1 MNRPQHDRPMAK
13 EYLERLEMLLRPVA
27 RTLPPEVALE
37 VKHFFSGAAAY
48 ANGRICITLTTV
60 GVALKLPEDARIR
73 LKKAGARPLRYFP
86 DGPIKK
92 DYVLLPKSYR
102 EDRRK
107 LATWARKS
115 IDHVLTLPKPVKRP
129 RKPRPS

>member
-1 MNRPQHDRPMAK
+1 MAK
-13 EYLERLEMLLRPVA
+13 QYLKKLEALLVPAA
-27 RTLPPEVALE
+27 RKLPPEVKLE
-37 VKHFFSGAAAY
+37 IKHFFSGAAAY
-48 ANGRICITLTTV
+48 ANGRICITLTTA
-60 GVALKLPEDARIR
+60 GLAMKLPEDARAK

-102 EDRRK
+102 EDKRK

-115 IDHVLTLPKPVKRP
+115 IDHVLTLPKPVKKP

>member
-1 MNRPQHDRPMAK
+1 MAK
-13 EYLERLEMLLRPVA
+13 EYLEKLEALLAPAA
-27 RTLPPEVALE
+27 RKLPPEIELE

-60 GVALKLPEDARIR
+60 GLALKLPEDSRAR
-73 LKKAGARPLRYFP
+73 LEKKGARPLRYFP
-86 DGPIKK
+86 NGPIKK
-92 DYVLLPKSYR
+92 DYVVVPRSYR
-102 EDRRK
+102 EDTRK

-115 IDHVLTLPKPVKRP
+115 IDYVLTLPKPVKRL